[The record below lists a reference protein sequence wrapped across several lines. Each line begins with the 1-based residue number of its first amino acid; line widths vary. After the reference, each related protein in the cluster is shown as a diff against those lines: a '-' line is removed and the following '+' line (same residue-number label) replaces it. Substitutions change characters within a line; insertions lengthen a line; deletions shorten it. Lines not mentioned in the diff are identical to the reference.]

1 MWMCET
7 YTSEHDSKLELLTFY
22 DNGSIKLVGRGY
34 GRGPSTSASSRVTLS
49 VPQNEIAGRRYP
61 RSADQGGRLSLG
73 WRPSASPL
81 LVSAGTTAKVG
92 T

>member
-34 GRGPSTSASSRVTLS
+34 GVQTKL
-49 VPQNEIAGRRYP
+49 
-61 RSADQGGRLSLG
+61 
-73 WRPSASPL
+73 
-81 LVSAGTTAKVG
+81 
-92 T
+92 